1 MIVLLSALYKE
12 FLEINME
19 KTAHQK
25 SNRKVNSK
33 YESTATE
40 DKM

>member
-1 MIVLLSALYKE
+1 MIVLLSGLYKE
-12 FLEINME
+12 FLEINKE
-19 KTAHQK
+19 KTTHQK
-25 SNRKVNSK
+25 CNRKVNSR